1 MSFGGTWSPAGLTS
15 AMSSGRTLT
24 FSAGTLAEQAV
35 PLPDGHPAS
44 LRGMKAAGPSLALEL
59 GPHGLNVGLGG
70 RSTGCRERP
79 GRAPAPARFP

>member
-1 MSFGGTWSPAGLTS
+1 MSFGGTWSPVGLTS

-24 FSAGTLAEQAV
+24 FSAGILAEQAV

-59 GPHGLNVGLGG
+59 GPHGLNVGLGD
-70 RSTGCRERP
+70 RSQVVVSVQAGHVP
-79 GRAPAPARFP
+79 PARLP